1 MTISELAKEFQ
12 TNYMENRLRPSTI
25 RGYMTNLDKHT
36 LPHLGERTIES
47 LSVDDLDRLT
57 AMLKKSLS
65 NKSIIYV
72 HATLRKMLV
81 YAIKRGYLVK
91 SPYAM
96 FDLPRIE
103 KYHYRVLDKE
113 QMSRLLSLCKGTP
126 LEVPVTLALCYG
138 LRRGECLGIIPEKD
152 LDVYSNVLHVQRTR
166 SSEHGK
172 EVVTPCKTEKSN
184 RLVLLTPEHA
194 KWLYGFQNGSNY
206 ACNLLPHHLDKL
218 FHRFLKEHGFPKI
231 RFHDLRHTY
240 ATFMLANGVNAKIVS
255 TVLGH
260 STVSITL
267 DIYSHP
273 DVRMQNVCL
282 QAMAR
287 L

>member
-1 MTISELAKEFQ
+1 MTLAELAKEFES
-12 TNYMENRLRPSTI
+12 NYMENRLRPSTI
-25 RGYMTNLDKHT
+25 RGYKTNLDKHA

-47 LSVDDLDRLT
+47 LSVDDLDELT
-57 AMLKKSLS
+57 STLKKSLS
-65 NKSIIYV
+65 NKSIVYV
-72 HATLRKMLV
+72 HATLRKMLS
-81 YAIKRGYLVK
+81 YAIKRGYLAK

-96 FDLPRIE
+96 FDLPRVE
-103 KYHYRVLDKE
+103 KYHYRVLDRE
-113 QMSRLLSLCKGTP
+113 QMSRLLTLCKGTP

-152 LDVYSNVLHVQRTR
+152 LDLYSAVLHIQRTR

-172 EVVTPCKTEKSN
+172 AVCTPCKTEKSN
-184 RLVLLTPEHA
+184 RLVLLSPEHA
-194 KWLYGFQNGSNY
+194 KWLYGFQNGSDY

-231 RFHDLRHTY
+231 RFHDLRHSY
-240 ATFMLANGVNAKIVS
+240 ATFMLSNGINPKIVS

-273 DVRMQNVCL
+273 DVRMQSVCL
-282 QAMAR
+282 QAMAS